1 MSISG
6 ALSNATS
13 GLVASSRLA
22 DTISNNVA
30 NALTPGFGK
39 RVTELSSLALGG
51 YGSGVRV
58 TGTYRT
64 ENAFLTA
71 ERRGMEAAVGAAST
85 TAATFERISA
95 ALGEPGSPG
104 ALATRATALETR
116 LMASV
121 NAPQSPTQLADAV
134 TAARLLAQSVNAVAA
149 ENVRLR
155 TEADG
160 EIARQVG
167 AVNDALYAVQDI
179 NARINTLRLKGE
191 DISALQDERDRII
204 DAVSGIIPLRAVK
217 RDGDQVALYSA
228 NGGALL
234 DGRVWELK
242 FTQGPSIVTPEMSLG
257 SPLGGL
263 MQDQGASTGPV
274 AVAAGSG
281 TGLLDGGSLGAL
293 FEIRD
298 RILPEFDA
306 EMDRYAGELIARFR
320 DLTPAGARD
329 AGGQGLFVDATPG
342 PLTGLAGRL
351 AINAAVDP
359 AQGGE
364 TFRLRDGLATP
375 APGEEGF
382 GGFLQALADA
392 MSSARAPAGWVT
404 QNAASDAATM
414 ASEIAAFYAGRGAR
428 SDEASAYLTSR
439 LIVLADS
446 EANAIG
452 VDTDAELQ
460 ALILIEQAYAAN
472 ARVMSVI
479 DGLLDILLGR

>member
-1 MSISG
+1 MSISN
-6 ALSNATS
+6 ALSNAGS

-30 NALTPGFGK
+30 NALTPGYGR
-39 RVTELSSLALGG
+39 RVTELSSLSLGG

-58 TGTYRT
+58 TGTART

-71 ERRGMEAAVGAAST
+71 ERRGMDAALGAAAT
-85 TAATFERISA
+85 TASAYERISA
-95 ALGEPGSPG
+95 ALGEPGSTG
-104 ALATRATALETR
+104 ALSSRATALETK

-121 NAPQSPTQLADAV
+121 AAPQSPTQLADTV
-134 TAARLLAQSVNAVAA
+134 TAARLLAQSLNAVAA

-167 AVNDALYAVQDI
+167 SVNDALYAVQDI
-179 NARINTLRLKGE
+179 NAKINTLRLKGE

-204 DAVSGIIPLRAVK
+204 DDISAVIPLRAVK

-234 DGRVWELK
+234 DGRVWELR
-242 FTQGPSIVTPEMSLG
+242 FTQGPTVITPDMTLG

-274 AVAAGSG
+274 ALDAG
-281 TGLLDGGSLGAL
+281 TGGGLMDGGSLGAL
-293 FEIRD
+293 FETRD
-298 RILPEFDA
+298 RIVPEFDA
-306 EMDRYAGELIARFR
+306 EMDRYAEELIARFR
-320 DLTPAGARD
+320 DLAPAGALD
-329 AGGQGLFVDATPG
+329 GAGRGLFVDATPG
-342 PLTGLAGRL
+342 GLTGLAGRI

-375 APGEEGF
+375 APGDEGF
-382 GGFLQALADA
+382 GDYLQALADA
-392 MSSARAPAGWVT
+392 MSTARSPAGWVT

-414 ASEIAAFYAGRGAR
+414 ASEIASFYAGRGAR
-428 SDEASAYLTSR
+428 SDEASAYLTAR
-439 LIVLADS
+439 QTVLADS

-460 ALILIEQAYAAN
+460 ALILVEQAYAAN

-479 DGLLDILLGR
+479 DGLLNLLLEK